1 MTARL
6 LRRLSLWLLVPVL
19 GTAGTLVVATPSQ
32 AATTCTADYLVVSTW
47 NATPTTPAG
56 WQGQFTVTNTS
67 ATTTTT
73 WRTGFHFVNGAY
85 ITEYWNANAVSI
97 FLKRYYRNAVF
108 NGTLAPGQ
116 STTWGFI
123 ARSSPL
129 LPDAHNALDVTCVA
143 A

>member
-19 GTAGTLVVATPSQ
+19 GTAGALVVATPSQ
-32 AATTCTADYLVVSTW
+32 AATTCTADYLVVSHW
-47 NATPTTPAG
+47 NATPTTAAG
-56 WQGQFTVTNTS
+56 WQGQFTVTNTG
-67 ATTTTT
+67 TTATTT
-73 WRTGFHFVNGAY
+73 WRTGFHLINGAS
-85 ITEYWNANAVSI
+85 ITGYWNAKAVSI
-97 FLKRYYRNAVF
+97 FLRTYYSNAVF

-116 STTWGFI
+116 STTWGFM
-123 ARSSPL
+123 ARSALL